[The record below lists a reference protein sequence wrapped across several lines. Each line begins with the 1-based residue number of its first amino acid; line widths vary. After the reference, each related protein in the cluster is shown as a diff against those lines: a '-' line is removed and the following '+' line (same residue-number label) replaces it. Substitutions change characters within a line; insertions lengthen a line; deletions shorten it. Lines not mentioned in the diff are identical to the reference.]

1 MRLVSSGGSARQV
14 DEAVGSSQE
23 GCLGAAS
30 HAGQR
35 SLPGATA
42 SCSPLY
48 RPRLDGL
55 GLYWHAARWVCAT
68 ALAGVESRVERPV
81 SRWFEICGREHLDRH
96 ARSRVE
102 CG

>member
-1 MRLVSSGGSARQV
+1 MRLLSSGGSARQV
-14 DEAVGSSQE
+14 DEALGSSQE
-23 GCLGAAS
+23 GRLGAAG

-48 RPRLDGL
+48 QPRLGGL

-68 ALAGVESRVERPV
+68 VLAGVQSSVR

-96 ARSRVE
+96 ARSRME